1 MVTTATGNRASEVFC
16 ALDVGTSKVCALI
29 ARVDDNGQLN
39 VVGAGKVP
47 SLGLRKGVVINT
59 TETTACIGKAIEEAE
74 STSGLTMEAA
84 YVSISGAHISAI
96 GSKGVVDLGK
106 NGRRVNPED
115 CQRALDQAGSIAL
128 PHNREVI
135 NVIAR
140 QYKLDDKE
148 GVDNPVGSTGYRLE
162 VEATVITGA
171 SSNILNLTNCILDNG
186 VRIHDLVYEPLASAE
201 AVLTSEELRA
211 GVVLADIGAGTT
223 DLAIYVEKAPWQAH
237 SLEVGGEYLVHDVSS
252 VLRMSR
258 DNAEALIRQYGH
270 ALPERVPLD
279 AEVRAGAFG
288 QEGQQVVRR
297 RVLTEIIN
305 ARAEEFTDQIISEV
319 KRSGYDGLT
328 SAGVVLTGG
337 VAQLPG
343 LGELSAHRMRWPVRI
358 GQPNGNIGA
367 PVTGGAFDLA
377 SSEYAAAVGLLL
389 WGFHRG
395 AKPRNLEPQRPGLGP
410 RLFGYLKSFLP
421 ISS

>member
-1 MVTTATGNRASEVFC
+1 M
-16 ALDVGTSKVCALI
+16 
-29 ARVDDNGQLN
+29 
-39 VVGAGKVP
+39 GAGRVAAQ
-47 SLGLRKGVVINT
+47 GLRKGVVVNT
-59 TETTACIGKAIEEAE
+59 TEATACIGKAIDEAE
-74 STSGLTMEAA
+74 STAGLTMEAA
-84 YVSISGAHISAI
+84 YVSISGAHIQTL

-106 NGRRVNPED
+106 NGRRVTPED

-135 NVIAR
+135 NVVAR

-162 VEATVITGA
+162 VEATVVTGA
-171 SSNILNLTNCILDNG
+171 SSNILNLTNCVLDNG
-186 VRIHDLVYEPLASAE
+186 VRIHDLVFEPLASAE
-201 AVLTSEELRA
+201 AVLTPDELRA
-211 GVVLADIGAGTT
+211 GVVIADIGAGTT

-258 DNAEALIRQYGH
+258 DSAEALIRQYGH
-270 ALPERVPLD
+270 ALPERVPMD

-297 RVLTEIIN
+297 RVLSEIIN
-305 ARAEEFTDQIISEV
+305 ARAEEFTDQVISEV

-343 LGELSAHRMRWPVRI
+343 LGEMSTNRMRWPVRI
-358 GQPNGNIGA
+358 GQPIASVNAGA
-367 PVTGGAFDLA
+367 GGTGAGVVGSAFDLA
-377 SSEYAAAVGLLL
+377 SPEYAAAVGLLL
-389 WGFHRG
+389 WGLHRG
-395 AKPRNLEPQRPGLGP
+395 AKPRSLEPPKSGAWKRALGY
-410 RLFGYLKSFLP
+410 FKSFLP

>member
-1 MVTTATGNRASEVFC
+1 MVTSATGNHANEVFC

-29 ARVDDNGQLN
+29 ARVDDKGQLT
-39 VVGAGKVP
+39 VVGAGRVP
-47 SLGLRKGVVINT
+47 SEGLRKGVVVNT
-59 TETTACIGKAIEEAE
+59 LEATACIGKAIDEAE
-74 STSGLTMEAA
+74 STSGVTMEAA
-84 YVSISGAHISAI
+84 YVSISGSHIQTL

-106 NGRRVNPED
+106 NGRRVTAED

-135 NVIAR
+135 NVVAR

-148 GVDNPVGSTGYRLE
+148 GVDNPVGSAGYRLE
-162 VEATVITGA
+162 VEATVVTGA
-171 SSNILNLTNCILDNG
+171 SSNILNLTNCVLDNG
-186 VRIHDLVYEPLASAE
+186 VRIHDLVFEPLASAE
-201 AVLTSEELRA
+201 AVLTPDELRA

-258 DNAEALIRQYGH
+258 DSAEALIRQYGH
-270 ALPERVPLD
+270 AVPERVPVD
-279 AEVRAGAFG
+279 GEVRAGAFG

-297 RVLTEIIN
+297 RVLSEIIN
-305 ARAEEFTDQIISEV
+305 ARAEELADQLISEV

-343 LGELSAHRMRWPVRI
+343 LGDLSTSRMRWPVRI
-358 GQPNGNIGA
+358 GQPNGAVGS
-367 PVTGGAFDLA
+367 AFDIA
-377 SSEYAAAVGLLL
+377 SPEYAAPVGLLL
-389 WGFHRG
+389 WGLHRG
-395 AKPRNLEPQRPGLGP
+395 AKPRNLEPPKPGLGQ
-410 RLFGYLKSFLP
+410 RLMGLMKNFLP
-421 ISS
+421 VSS